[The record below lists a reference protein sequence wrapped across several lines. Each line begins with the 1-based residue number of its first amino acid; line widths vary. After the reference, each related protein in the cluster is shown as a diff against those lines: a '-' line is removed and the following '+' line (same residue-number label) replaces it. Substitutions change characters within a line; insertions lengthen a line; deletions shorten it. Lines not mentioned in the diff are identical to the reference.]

1 MKPLEP
7 FVKAHNDELKVR
19 APLVKLMVCVN
30 YLCSSHSQDFL
41 GDLCDVPDFHEALQ
55 VCIVT
60 AIVGVICILCNFKK
74 DYVLEPGGRGG
85 YNI

>member
-19 APLVKLMVCVN
+19 APLVKLLMCIN
-30 YLCSSHSQDFL
+30 YFTSCYSQDFL

-60 AIVGVICILCNFKK
+60 VIVRILYNF
-74 DYVLEPGGRGG
+74 
-85 YNI
+85 